1 MPDLFLDPIY
11 IIVIAAIIGFIMAF
25 GIGANDVANAMG
37 TSVGS
42 KALTIKQAIIIA
54 AIFEFLGA
62 YFGGGEV
69 TSTIRKGIV
78 DPSIYQEE
86 PDIFIIGMLSALL
99 SAGFWLILAS
109 RKGWPVS
116 TTHSIVGA
124 IIGFVIISRGFA
136 NVSWGTVGGIAS
148 SWITSP
154 VVSGFLAFI
163 LYYSAKISILDRPNP
178 GKSAIKIIPFYAF
191 YVSFIIS
198 LVIARKGLSNS
209 GLVLD
214 EYEVYIFSIS
224 LSLLASIG
232 TYILLLRNVENIKK
246 NGVESAFAILMIIS
260 ASAMAFAHGSNDVAN
275 AIGPLSA
282 IISTVQLDGAISAKS
297 AVSPW
302 VLFIG
307 ATGIVF
313 GLIVLGKNVIKTV
326 GEKITELTPSLG
338 FSAELATATTVVV
351 ASYVGFPISTTHTLV
366 GGVIGVGL
374 AKGAG
379 HLDISSIKR
388 IVLSWLVTIPIGA
401 TFTILFYILLRLIF
415 NV

>member
-1 MPDLFLDPIY
+1 
-11 IIVIAAIIGFIMAF
+11 
-25 GIGANDVANAMG
+25 
-37 TSVGS
+37 
-42 KALTIKQAIIIA
+42 
-54 AIFEFLGA
+54 
-62 YFGGGEV
+62 
-69 TSTIRKGIV
+69 
-78 DPSIYQEE
+78 
-86 PDIFIIGMLSALL
+86 
-99 SAGFWLILAS
+99 
-109 RKGWPVS
+109 
-116 TTHSIVGA
+116 
-124 IIGFVIISRGFA
+124 
-136 NVSWGTVGGIAS
+136 
-148 SWITSP
+148 
-154 VVSGFLAFI
+154 
-163 LYYSAKISILDRPNP
+163 
-178 GKSAIKIIPFYAF
+178 
-191 YVSFIIS
+191 
-198 LVIARKGLSNS
+198 
-209 GLVLD
+209 
-214 EYEVYIFSIS
+214 
-224 LSLLASIG
+224 
-232 TYILLLRNVENIKK
+232 
-246 NGVESAFAILMIIS
+246 MIIS

>member
-1 MPDLFLDPIY
+1 M
-11 IIVIAAIIGFIMAF
+11 
-25 GIGANDVANAMG
+25 
-37 TSVGS
+37 
-42 KALTIKQAIIIA
+42 
-54 AIFEFLGA
+54 
-62 YFGGGEV
+62 
-69 TSTIRKGIV
+69 
-78 DPSIYQEE
+78 
-86 PDIFIIGMLSALL
+86 
-99 SAGFWLILAS
+99 
-109 RKGWPVS
+109 
-116 TTHSIVGA
+116 
-124 IIGFVIISRGFA
+124 
-136 NVSWGTVGGIAS
+136 
-148 SWITSP
+148 
-154 VVSGFLAFI
+154 
-163 LYYSAKISILDRPNP
+163 
-178 GKSAIKIIPFYAF
+178 
-191 YVSFIIS
+191 
-198 LVIARKGLSNS
+198 
-209 GLVLD
+209 
-214 EYEVYIFSIS
+214 
-224 LSLLASIG
+224 
-232 TYILLLRNVENIKK
+232 
-246 NGVESAFAILMIIS
+246 
-260 ASAMAFAHGSNDVAN
+260 AN

-282 IISTVQLDGAISAKS
+282 IISTVQLDGAISTKS

-401 TFTILFYILLRLIF
+401 TFTILFYIFLRLIF